1 MKGKIMNG
9 LVKQSEY
16 SWWNPLGWFF
26 SGRSNDAS
34 KDGGKPNSSRR
45 GGRPNSGSRGG
56 KGGNAGDG
64 SFDWQGIGGG
74 VGGGAAGMI
83 AGKYLA
89 DLLYPKSED
98 PEKDSAMD
106 KAIRAAIMLSL
117 SGAGA
122 YGGYKWL
129 KKASDG
135 DDEDMPSIARPAVG
149 MVGAPLIIEAGKR
162 GVGKAFDWADASYLE
177 KYIPDE
183 YIDIRNNYNADVQ
196 AARNNHPAAAEW
208 KDSGPIIHTKR
219 EMLGKGKDAKVVT
232 TRRITKPSGLD
243 ADLKAYNGELDMAKR
258 RFGQK
263 IRQSSGNPTV
273 AVNNPEGKQPGPI
286 EESFERGKIRAARDF
301 TGNKWPSFA
310 IDKSVQA
317 AQAGFSLKNMI
328 ELYDAIQRHN
338 ETKAKFG
345 NNYP

>member
-1 MKGKIMNG
+1 MKGKNMNG

-16 SWWNPLGWFF
+16 SAWNPLGWFF
-26 SGRSNDAS
+26 SGRSGNAS
-34 KDGGKPNSSRR
+34 KDGGKPNSK
-45 GGRPNSGSRGG
+45 SGGG
-56 KGGNAGDG
+56 KGAGGNAGNG

-129 KKASDG
+129 KKASDDG
-135 DDEDMPSIARPAVG
+135 DEDMPSIARPAAG
-149 MVGAPLIIEAGKR
+149 MVGAPLAIEAAKR
-162 GVGKAFDWADASYLE
+162 GVGKAINAADAKFLKTYAP
-177 KYIPDE
+177 YE
-183 YIDIRNNYNADVQ
+183 YQNILDDFNADVK
-196 AARNNHPAAAEW
+196 AAKNSYPAAAEW

-219 EMLGKGKDAKVVT
+219 EMVGKGKNAKVVT

-243 ADLKAYNGELDMAKR
+243 ADLEAYNGDLDMAKR
-258 RFGQK
+258 RFRQE

-273 AVNNPEGKQPGPI
+273 AVNNPEGKRPGPI
-286 EESFERGKIRAARDF
+286 EESFERGKIRAARDWL
-301 TGNKWPSFA
+301 GNPWPSYVM
-310 IDKSVQA
+310 DKSVQA

-338 ETKAKFG
+338 ESKG
-345 NNYP
+345 WQ